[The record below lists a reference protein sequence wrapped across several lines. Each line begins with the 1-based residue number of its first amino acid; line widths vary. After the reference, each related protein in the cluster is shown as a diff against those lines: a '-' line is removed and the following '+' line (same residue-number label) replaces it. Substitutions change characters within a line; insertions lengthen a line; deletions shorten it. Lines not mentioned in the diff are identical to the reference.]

1 MKHEFLDHHRSGNSI
16 IHRADP
22 RLKLIM
28 LIIFILIVVITPYH
42 HRLYFLFLASI
53 PVMLAL
59 ISRISVLHFL
69 SKLLKVYPMIFFIS
83 FLIPFFPSNNDHAFH
98 FGMIKIYQS
107 GLDKFISINIKS
119 ILSIFMSIILT
130 TTTSFDMLLKGME
143 KLFIPKI
150 FILILSFM
158 YRFIFLLID
167 EIERM
172 FTAYKSRYIKL
183 PFWHRLNILSQQIV
197 VLFIRTYE
205 RGERVY
211 QAMDARGFSGKI
223 YTLNHLKWKVLDNL
237 LLIFFLLMIF
247 LPLLIL

>member
-1 MKHEFLDHHRSGNSI
+1 
-16 IHRADP
+16 
-22 RLKLIM
+22 
-28 LIIFILIVVITPYH
+28 
-42 HRLYFLFLASI
+42 
-53 PVMLAL
+53 
-59 ISRISVLHFL
+59 
-69 SKLLKVYPMIFFIS
+69 MIFFIS
-83 FLIPFFPSNNDHAFH
+83 FLIPFFPSNSDSAFH
-98 FGMIKIYQS
+98 VGMIKIYQS

-183 PFWHRLNILSQQIV
+183 PFWNRLNILSQQIV
-197 VLFIRTYE
+197 VLFIRTYV

-223 YTLNHLKWKVLDNL
+223 YTLNNLSWKSLDNL
-237 LLIFFLLMIF
+237 LLLLFLLIIF
-247 LPLLIL
+247 LPLFIL

>member
-1 MKHEFLDHHRSGNSI
+1 M
-16 IHRADP
+16 
-22 RLKLIM
+22 
-28 LIIFILIVVITPYH
+28 
-42 HRLYFLFLASI
+42 FLASI
-53 PVMLAL
+53 PIMLAFL
-59 ISRISVLHFL
+59 SRVSVLHFL
-69 SKLLKVYPMIFFIS
+69 FKLLKVYPMIFFIS
-83 FLIPFFPSNNDHAFH
+83 FLIPFFPSNNDSVYH
-98 FGMIKIYQS
+98 FGMIRIYQS

-143 KLFIPKI
+143 RLFIPKI

-183 PFWHRLNILSQQIV
+183 PFWSRLNILSQQIV

-223 YTLNHLKWKVLDNL
+223 YTLNNLSWKSLDNL
-237 LLIFFLLMIF
+237 LLLFFLLMIF
-247 LPLLIL
+247 LPLFIL